1 MRGAAEPK
9 DPFDN
14 DSEDSSDSEG
24 GDFPRYYAV

>member
-14 DSEDSSDSEG
+14 VSEDSSDSEG
-24 GDFPRYYAV
+24 GGFPRYYTV